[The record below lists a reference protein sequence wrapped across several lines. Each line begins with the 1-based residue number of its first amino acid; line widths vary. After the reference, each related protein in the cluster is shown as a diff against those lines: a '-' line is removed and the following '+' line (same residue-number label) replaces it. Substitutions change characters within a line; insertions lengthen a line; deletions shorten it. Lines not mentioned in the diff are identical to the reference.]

1 MLAGLAEY
9 TPGNLWSSAKLHK
22 TLGAMRALN
31 SLVGAR
37 GLVLL
42 SAWSPLGVLAGPTV
56 NVALRASFHS
66 APYLVELLYVS
77 MNCSCVLSTD
87 RYQGDRCRRER
98 NRIFPPPRPD
108 SRWPFR
114 HRKDGRRAFHI
125 FCAASSVGWTHH
137 RPRNAFV
144 VSIRP
149 LGAFGSPEDRST
161 LPILQYVGGAF
172 IEGGAGVK
180 LRYMGGF
187 WREAVLLPR
196 TGRGSRECE
205 E

>member
-9 TPGNLWSSAKLHK
+9 IPGNLWSSAKLHI

-42 SAWSPLGVLAGPTV
+42 SAWSPLGALAGPTV

-66 APYLVELLYVS
+66 APYLVELLYVLIDS
-77 MNCSCVLSTD
+77 SCILSTN

-98 NRIFPPPRPD
+98 NRIFPPPRSH
-108 SRWPFR
+108 SRRPFR
-114 HRKDGRRAFHI
+114 YRKDGRRAFHVV
-125 FCAASSVGWTHH
+125 CAASSIGWTHH

-144 VSIRP
+144 FPIRP
-149 LGAFGSPEDRST
+149 LGALGSPEDRST

-172 IEGGAGVK
+172 IEGGAGFK
-180 LRYMGGF
+180 L
-187 WREAVLLPR
+187 
-196 TGRGSRECE
+196 
-205 E
+205 